1 MVNPD
6 DHDRILVDP
15 AYRLW
20 KTSYAESKF
29 RVVTEVMNSIDAYI
43 SSTSVTLKTP
53 VSKVTY
59 ENSVEAEKAWAIL
72 ER

>member
-29 RVVTEVMNSIDAYI
+29 RVVTDVMNQIDAYV
-43 SSTSVTLKTP
+43 TANSVVLKSP
-53 VSKVTY
+53 VAKVTY